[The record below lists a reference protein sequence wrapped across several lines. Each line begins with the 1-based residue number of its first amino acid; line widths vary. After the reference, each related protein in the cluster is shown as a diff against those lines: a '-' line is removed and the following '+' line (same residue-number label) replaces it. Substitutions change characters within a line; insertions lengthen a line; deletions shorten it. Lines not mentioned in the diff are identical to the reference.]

1 MGPGSGAARVL
12 HGGLW
17 AIGFNSGPSVS
28 SRNPQEPHLTSS
40 SSGFRCLREAIPGRE
55 PALALSSLTLSE
67 RFVASGG
74 AIDET
79 ARPLRANHHWDTRPW
94 CSAVAAIMSQAPKTC
109 TCTRIFCR
117 PPRLHASE
125 L

>member
-1 MGPGSGAARVL
+1 MGDWLQFWSERVEPESSGAASDL
-12 HGGLW
+12 FLLGIPL
-17 AIGFNSGPSVS
+17 SG
-28 SRNPQEPHLTSS
+28 
-40 SSGFRCLREAIPGRE
+40 EAIPGRE